1 MNRNPS
7 LASSYTVVA
16 SSAVVV
22 SYAVVASSAVV
33 TSYAV
38 VASSA
43 VVASYDYNVN
53 MLHAT
58 TKNPSLAS
66 S

>member
-38 VASSA
+38 VAS
-43 VVASYDYNVN
+43 YDYNVN